1 MAVERI
7 AYPVEE
13 AARAVGRSRYV
24 LYQAI
29 RRQELTAY
37 RQSEDSDYLILAED
51 LRAWVTRLPVKSRS
65 WKDSSKTS
73 ETDSRQA

>member
-37 RQSEDSDYLILAED
+37 RQSEDSDYL
-51 LRAWVTRLPVKSRS
+51 
-65 WKDSSKTS
+65 
-73 ETDSRQA
+73 